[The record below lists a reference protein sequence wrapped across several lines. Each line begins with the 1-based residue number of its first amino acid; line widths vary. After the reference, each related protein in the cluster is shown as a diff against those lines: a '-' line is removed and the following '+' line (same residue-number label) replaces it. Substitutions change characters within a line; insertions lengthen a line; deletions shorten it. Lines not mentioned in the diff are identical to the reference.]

1 MLARRLHPLVN
12 RRGLTFWAQW
22 ASATALSNLTICFLV
37 LDQFGHIAT
46 EYRVLILLG
55 MLASVPIYTALHV
68 YHKRY
73 GYGLGL
79 LRLLAGWSVLMA
91 SLSAVVLICLDYVDL
106 DQELLARMAVF
117 GFLAQACSYLPLR
130 YLTNLHA
137 RWLRFERTALI
148 VGTGPLAYSLAQ
160 QLRERVPVL
169 GMVSTSDEDIA
180 PPVQPDDL
188 PLLGAL
194 PELNDLVTRCRIR
207 RVYIAMPLNKA
218 AQIEAIYLALLDL
231 NVDVV
236 WIPDFSSMM
245 LLNQS
250 ISQIEQFP
258 AIYLNETPLSSHPA
272 AALGKELFDRGL
284 ALVSLIVLFP
294 VMLAVAIAV
303 KVSSPG
309 PVFFRQ
315 PRHGCNGLVILV
327 WKFRSMRMHDDTA
340 VKQATQ
346 NDTRIT
352 RVGAF
357 IRRTSIDELPQLINV
372 LRGEMAL
379 VGPRPHAVAH
389 NHYYGD
395 KIIAYMAR
403 HRIKPGMTGLAQI
416 SGLRGETETLEK
428 MQKRIEKDL
437 DYINHWSLWLDIK
450 ILLKTPFTLFSRNIY

>member
-1 MLARRLHPLVN
+1 MLARRLHPSVN

-22 ASATALSNLTICFLV
+22 ATATVLSNLVICGLI
-37 LDQFGHIAT
+37 LHQTGHIST

-55 MLASVPIYTALHV
+55 VLGSVPIYSALHV

-79 LRLLAGWSVLMA
+79 LRLLAGWTVLMGA
-91 SLSAVVLICLDYVDL
+91 LLGVVLVCLDYVDL
-106 DQELLARMAVF
+106 DKTLLARLSVA
-117 GFLAQACSYLPLR
+117 GFVAQACAYLPLR

-137 RWLRFERTALI
+137 RWLRFERRSVI
-148 VGTGPLAYSLAQ
+148 VGTCPLAYSLAR

-169 GMVSTSDEDIA
+169 GLVAAGDEQA
-180 PPVQPDDL
+180 ARASGADDL
-188 PLLGAL
+188 PILGAL
-194 PELNDLVTRCRIR
+194 AGLNDLVIDKAIR
-207 RVYIAMPLNKA
+207 RVYIAMPLSKA

-272 AALGKELFDRGL
+272 AALSKELFDRGL
-284 ALVSLIVLFP
+284 ALIALIILLP
-294 VMLAVAIAV
+294 VMLSVAVAV
-303 KVSSPG
+303 KLSSPG

-315 PRHGCNGLVILV
+315 PRHGCNGLIILV
-327 WKFRSMRMHDDTA
+327 WKFRSMRVHDDA
-340 VKQATQ
+340 LVKQATQ
-346 NDTRIT
+346 NDSRIT

-372 LRGEMAL
+372 LRGEMAM

-395 KIIAYMAR
+395 KILAYMAR
-403 HRIKPGMTGLAQI
+403 HRIKPGITGLAQI
-416 SGLRGETETLEK
+416 SGCRGETETLEK
-428 MQKRIEKDL
+428 MQQRIEKDL
-437 DYINHWSLWLDIK
+437 AYINHWSLWLDIK